1 MPMFRAGLAV
11 AAMLI
16 GGIAAFLGIVVAL
29 SALKTG
35 SVSLSY
41 GVGDAAVTETV
52 MQAVDASRYWLLVG
66 GLGSRPLCSARCR
79 RNVGWRTISR

>member
-66 GLGSRPLCSARCR
+66 GLGVAPAVLGALSALW
-79 RNVGWRTISR
+79 GWRTISR